1 MLVFFFT
8 ISKLHLVNSGDFEE
22 VIDYELFDVEEDCSV
37 VEFASK
43 MITPDYQVKA
53 GHGFYEFVDPDYI
66 GRNKR
71 VMLIDKVRPKLL
83 NKRSTIHV

>member
-1 MLVFFFT
+1 MHV
-8 ISKLHLVNSGDFEE
+8 VNSGDFEE
-22 VIDYELFDVEEDCSV
+22 VTDYELLDIEEDCSV

-53 GHGFYEFVDPDYI
+53 GHDFYEFIDPEYI

-71 VMLIDKVRPKLL
+71 VMLIDKVCPKLKEHHTCPKGTEL
-83 NKRSTIHV
+83 FTRSML